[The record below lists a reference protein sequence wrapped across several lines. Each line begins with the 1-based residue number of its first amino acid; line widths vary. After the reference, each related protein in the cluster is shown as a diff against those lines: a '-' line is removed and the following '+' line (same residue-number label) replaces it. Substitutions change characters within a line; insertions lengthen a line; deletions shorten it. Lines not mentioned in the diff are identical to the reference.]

1 MSTELETIDTTTGEI
16 VSADPLAQQSIAVR
30 DSLVAWAE
38 SAKNANL
45 LATSITKSS
54 FVPQAFVG
62 KPFDATVAIMKGAA
76 LGLDPIASLEA
87 LYVVHGK
94 PALYARSMVAIL
106 LAAGHEI
113 WTEEQTPE
121 SVTVCGRRRDSEHVE
136 RSTWTLQR
144 AQLAG
149 YTSNAK
155 YKSNPEEMLYAK
167 ASAEVARRIAPD
179 ALMGLSYN
187 VEELELDATEPV
199 KIARKRKADD
209 SIASAELKGEV
220 SE

>member
-1 MSTELETIDTTTGEI
+1 MSTELEVAKPTEVETSTQ
-16 VSADPLAQQSIAVR
+16 ALAAR
-30 DSLVAWAE
+30 DSLAAWA
-38 SAKNANL
+38 
-45 LATSITKSS
+45 LAARDAHALAQAVVKTA
-54 FVPQAFVG
+54 FVPATFQG
-62 KPFDATVAIMKGAA
+62 KPDDATVAIMKGAA
-76 LGLDPIASLEA
+76 LGLDPIAALEA
-87 LYVVHGK
+87 IYVVKGK
-94 PALYARSMVAIL
+94 PALYGRAMVAVL
-106 LAAGHEI
+106 LAAGHEL
-113 WTEEQTPE
+113 WTAESSAT
-121 SVTVCGRRRDSEHVE
+121 SVTVKGRRRGSENVE
-136 RSTWTLQR
+136 SSTWTMER

-149 YTSNAK
+149 YTSNPK

-209 SIASAELKGEV
+209 SIASAELTGEV